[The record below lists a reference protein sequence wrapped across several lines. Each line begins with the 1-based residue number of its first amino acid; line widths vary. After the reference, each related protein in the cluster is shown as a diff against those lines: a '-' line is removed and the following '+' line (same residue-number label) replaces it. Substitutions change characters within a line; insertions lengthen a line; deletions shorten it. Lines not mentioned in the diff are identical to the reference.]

1 MLKEQVVK
9 IRDSIRSLKPNMPMY
24 IETDNMMVHW
34 DERTDA
40 VIWDDANEL
49 LWGIVPSRNINNF
62 DNRCPLEL
70 IVASYDI
77 IQYIGCYFTKELL
90 DNVGAIDVLSL
101 TQKQKM
107 NILARMVPTE
117 NQMLSDLM
125 TKPQRDFLDKEH
137 QFEKSQYDINH
148 NV

>member
-1 MLKEQVVK
+1 MLKEQVIK

-24 IETDNMMVHW
+24 IETDNMMIHW

-40 VIWDDANEL
+40 VIWDDTNEL
-49 LWGIVPSRNINNF
+49 LWGIVSARNLTNF
-62 DNRCPLEL
+62 DNKCPLEL
-70 IVASYDI
+70 IVAPYDI

-90 DNVGAIDVLSL
+90 DNVGAIDVISL